1 MTKKESLGLVT
12 KNNHCYIEFVDQVI
26 TVLRIMRRQSPAIF
40 MLVGAF
46 LLGAWGNVLAAA
58 FCPRYGLNRD
68 CCLRQVATKSKQIE
82 HMSSCHHQMGGMK
95 MDDMQMEN
103 ESPSESEAEP
113 LATDS
118 EVLTPETSSKEAAF
132 DLPVEACVH
141 CLIHSQTASGTATV
155 NAVDPSKRLI
165 ETNAVAAFFEAVPSS
180 VFSISITPFEHGP
193 PGASVPRH
201 VLINVFQI

>member
-1 MTKKESLGLVT
+1 
-12 KNNHCYIEFVDQVI
+12 
-26 TVLRIMRRQSPAIF
+26 MRRRSPAIF

-58 FCPRYGLNRD
+58 FCPRYRLNHD
-68 CCLRQVATKSKQIE
+68 CCLKQAAPKSKQVE
-82 HMSSCHHQMGGMK
+82 HTSCYHQMGGME

-103 ESPSESEAEP
+103 KSPSESGAEP
-113 LATDS
+113 LAKDS
-118 EVLTPETSSKEAAF
+118 QVLAPETSSNEGAF

-141 CLIHSQTASGTATV
+141 CLIHSQTASGTV
-155 NAVDPSKRLI
+155 NVIAVDPSKRLI
-165 ETNAVAAFFEAVPSS
+165 ETNAVAAFFEVVPSS
-180 VFSISITPFEHGP
+180 LFSISITPFEHGP

>member
-1 MTKKESLGLVT
+1 
-12 KNNHCYIEFVDQVI
+12 
-26 TVLRIMRRQSPAIF
+26 MRSRSPAIF

-46 LLGAWGNVLAAA
+46 LFGAWGNVLAAA
-58 FCPRYGLNRD
+58 FCPRYRLNHD
-68 CCLRQVATKSKQIE
+68 CCLKQAAPKSKQVE
-82 HMSSCHHQMGGMK
+82 HTSCHHQMGGMK

-103 ESPSESEAEP
+103 ESPSESGAEP
-113 LATDS
+113 LAKDS
-118 EVLTPETSSKEAAF
+118 QVLAPETFSKEAAF

-141 CLIHSQTASGTATV
+141 CLIHSQTASGTANV
-155 NAVDPSKRLI
+155 IAIDPSKRLI